1 MRVVCAP
8 AHRSCGTQG
17 SREPELRHL
26 TKINC
31 RSRLTPFNQTLRR
44 STQACARHIEQNMAT
59 VKPESLALQRLFH
72 WERTTPDRVA
82 LSQPMGDGKVR
93 DFTWAQVGN
102 EVRRMAAHLE
112 SQGWERGS
120 KVAILSKNCAWW
132 LMSDLA
138 IWMAGYV
145 SVALYPT
152 LASSTVAQILKHSDA
167 RACFIGKLDG
177 WDSMRPG
184 VPLDLPCISYPL
196 SPPDATARFEGWD
209 TLCART
215 SPLQS
220 AHEGALLRDADELAA
235 LIYTSGTTG
244 APKGVMHSF
253 GNFAWAMETAQKRV
267 PMGNEDRMLSY
278 LPLAHVVER
287 VLVEQGW
294 LRSGFRVYFADS
306 LTTFSADM
314 QRARPTIFFSV
325 PRLWVKF
332 QQGVHQKLPQQRL
345 NLLLSIPVLG
355 TLLRRKLL
363 KALGLDQCRFA
374 AGGAAPMPM
383 ALLSWYRQLGLPI
396 NEGYG
401 MSENLAVSHLTLAG
415 QNQEGSVGPPY
426 PGVQARIDEQ
436 TGEIQTLSGAQM
448 LGYYK
453 EPALSQA
460 ALTDDGW
467 LRTGDKGQ
475 VDARGNLHITGRIK
489 DLFKTSKGKYVAPAP
504 IEDKLGL
511 HPAVEA
517 CIVTG
522 ANLGQPLGMVMLN
535 EHAVQDAGN
544 ATARGELELSLKAH
558 LLNVNAGLDPHEQLA
573 CLIVVTNPWTVDN
586 DIVTPT
592 FKVKRNRIEEIYAEQ
607 FEGWEA
613 SGRKVIWQSDL
624 ATR

>member
-1 MRVVCAP
+1 MT
-8 AHRSCGTQG
+8 TQ
-17 SREPELRHL
+17 
-26 TKINC
+26 TMN
-31 RSRLTPFNQTLRR
+31 
-44 STQACARHIEQNMAT
+44 T
-59 VKPESLALQRLFH
+59 VKPESLALQCLLH
-72 WERTTPDRVA
+72 WERSTPHRIA
-82 LSQPMGDGKVR
+82 LSQPLGDGVVR
-93 DFTWAQVGN
+93 DFTWAQVAG
-102 EVRRMAAHLE
+102 EVRRMAAHLK
-112 SQGWERGS
+112 SQGWERGA

-152 LASSTVAQILKHSDA
+152 LAAGTVAQILQHSDA

-184 VPLDLPCISYPL
+184 VPINLPCISYPL
-196 SPPDATARFEGWD
+196 SPPNATARYESWD
-209 TLCART
+209 AICARNP
-215 SPLQS
+215 PLQTANES
-220 AHEGALLRDADELAA
+220 ELLRGADELAA

-253 GNFAWAMETAQKRV
+253 GNFAWAMDAAQKRV
-267 PMGNEDRMLSY
+267 PMNADDRMLSY

-287 VLVEQGW
+287 VLVEHGW
-294 LRSGFRVYFADS
+294 LRSGFRVYFADT
-306 LTTFSADM
+306 LDTFAADM

-332 QQGVHQKLPQQRL
+332 QQGVHHKLPPARL
-345 NLLLSIPVLG
+345 QFLLGIPLVG
-355 TLLRRKLL
+355 TVVRRKLL

-374 AGGAAPMPM
+374 AGGAAPMPL
-383 ALLSWYRQLGLPI
+383 ALLAWYRRLGLPI

-401 MSENLAVSHLTLAG
+401 LSENLAVSHLTLAG

-426 PGVQARIDEQ
+426 PGVQARIDSA
-436 TGEIQTLSGAQM
+436 TGEIQTFSGAQM

-453 EPALSQA
+453 EPAQTRA
-460 ALTDDGW
+460 ALTADGW

-475 VDARGNLHITGRIK
+475 VDVHGNLHITGRIK

-504 IEDKLGL
+504 IEDRLGL
-511 HPAVEA
+511 HDAVEA

-535 EHAVQDAGN
+535 AQSVQDAQDSSLRAQMEASLAQHLERVN
-544 ATARGELELSLKAH
+544 AT
-558 LLNVNAGLDPHEQLA
+558 LDPHEQLA
-573 CLIVVTNPWTVDN
+573 CLIVVTTPWTVDN

-592 FKVKRNRIEEIYAEQ
+592 FKVKRNRIEEIYAAQ

-613 SGRKVIWQSDL
+613 SRRKVIWQTS
-624 ATR
+624 